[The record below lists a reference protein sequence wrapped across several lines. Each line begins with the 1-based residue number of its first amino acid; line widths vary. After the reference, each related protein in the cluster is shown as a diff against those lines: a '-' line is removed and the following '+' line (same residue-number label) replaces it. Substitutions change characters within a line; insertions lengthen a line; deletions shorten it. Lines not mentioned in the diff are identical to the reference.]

1 MLKKTKEYFTKRGF
15 TSKDL
20 YEMFE
25 KYYTRNW
32 SITKIAQTYGASP
45 KRVKELVDF
54 YLARRLRRKRQ
65 RRRKQ

>member
-1 MLKKTKEYFTKRGF
+1 MLKKTKEYFKKRGF

-54 YLARRLRRKRQ
+54 YTARRLRKRQ